1 MFNDFLQ
8 MKVDETINL
17 EQEGFVFCPKS
28 GECYTLNS
36 LGQTILSWIKSGDSV
51 HIIKQKILEQY
62 DVSEAVLDA
71 DLEDFIALCV
81 RYRLVEV

>member
-28 GECYTLNS
+28 GECFTLNS

-62 DVSEAVLDA
+62 DVSEVVLDA

>member
-1 MFNDFLQ
+1 

>member
-17 EQEGFVFCPKS
+17 EQDGFVFCPKS
-28 GECYTLNS
+28 GECYTLNL
-36 LGQTILSWIKSGDSV
+36 LGQMILSWIKSGDSV

-62 DVSEAVLDA
+62 DVSEVVLDA

>member
-17 EQEGFVFCPKS
+17 EQDGFVFCPKS

-62 DVSEAVLDA
+62 DVSEVVLDA

>member
-1 MFNDFLQ
+1 

-17 EQEGFVFCPKS
+17 EQDGFVFCPKS

-36 LGQTILSWIKSGDSV
+36 LGQTILSWIQSGDSV

-62 DVSEAVLDA
+62 DVSEVVLDA

>member
-36 LGQTILSWIKSGDSV
+36 LGQMILSWIKSGDSV

-62 DVSEAVLDA
+62 DVSEVVLDA

>member
-36 LGQTILSWIKSGDSV
+36 LGQTILYWIKSGDSV

-62 DVSEAVLDA
+62 DVSEVVLDA